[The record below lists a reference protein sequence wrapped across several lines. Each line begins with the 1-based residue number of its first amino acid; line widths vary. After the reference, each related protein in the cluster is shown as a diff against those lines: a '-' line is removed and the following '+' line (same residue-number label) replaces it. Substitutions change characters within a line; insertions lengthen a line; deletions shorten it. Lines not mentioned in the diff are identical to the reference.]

1 VQVTPTISKAGN
13 ECLRVKFTTP
23 TRVFTVWFN
32 KSTARQDTLQV
43 EFELA
48 QNLSIKT
55 VTYQKD
61 KTGFFKIYGYNKEVL
76 V

>member
-32 KSTARQDTLQV
+32 KSTLKQEHLQV
-43 EFELA
+43 NFEWDFIHG
-48 QNLSIKT
+48 IKT
-55 VTYQKD
+55 ITYQKD
-61 KTGFFKIYGYNKEVL
+61 KTGFFKIYGYNKEVIL
-76 V
+76 